1 MSAVVDTNN
10 NAIVALGAHDT
21 TYLIDFAQAKIPLGN
36 SSKLDRDVIVEEIID
51 RVQKYEK
58 DNFVKFIGA
67 GMPTTLQAMSPSL
80 CSKLWL
86 ELDIV
91 PIVMQPDGTVK
102 ENNFWQVKR
111 VDEQADSMGR
121 KCIMYEPLPA
131 DLDCY

>member
-1 MSAVVDTNN
+1 MSAVIDENN
-10 NAIVALGAHDT
+10 TAVVALGAHDT
-21 TYLIDFAQAKIPLGN
+21 TYLIDFAEAKIALGD
-36 SSKLDRDVIVEEIID
+36 SSKSDRDIIADEIIE

-67 GMPTTLQAMSPSL
+67 GMPTTLQEMSPSL

-91 PIVMQPDGTVK
+91 PIVMQPDGTVSG
-102 ENNFWQVKR
+102 NNFWQVKR

-121 KCIMYEPLPA
+121 KCIM
-131 DLDCY
+131 